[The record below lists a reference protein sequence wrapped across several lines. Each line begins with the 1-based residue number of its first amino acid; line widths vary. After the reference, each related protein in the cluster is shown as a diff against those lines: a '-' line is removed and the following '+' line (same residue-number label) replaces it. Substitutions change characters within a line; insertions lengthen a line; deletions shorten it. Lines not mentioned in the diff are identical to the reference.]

1 MPMAKELKRSRENR
15 ILLGVLGGI
24 AEHLNVDPTLVRLIF
39 VVLLVFNPVA
49 MTLLYF
55 LAALVIPEDETDTEE
70 PLSERIDDLID
81 ETGERLGEVFSGNEN
96 SRAIALLL
104 ILLGAILLAG
114 PFMPFLLPALDF
126 RTLLA
131 VVFLVIGIILLT
143 RGD

>member
-1 MPMAKELKRSRENR
+1 MAKELKRSRENR

>member
-1 MPMAKELKRSRENR
+1 MAEKLMRSKEDR

-55 LAALVIPEDETDTEE
+55 LAALIIPEEGEEAEE
-70 PLSERIDDLID
+70 PLADRLGNLVD
-81 ETGERLGEVFSGNEN
+81 ETGKRLGEVFSGNEN
-96 SRAIALLL
+96 SKAIALLL
-104 ILLGAILLAG
+104 IVLGAILLAG
-114 PFMPFLLPALDF
+114 PFMPFLLPAVDF

-131 VVFLVIGIILLT
+131 VAFLVIGIILFSE
-143 RGD
+143 G

>member
-1 MPMAKELKRSRENR
+1 MTKKLMRSKKDR

-39 VVLLVFNPVA
+39 AVLLVFNPVA

-55 LAALVIPEDETDTEE
+55 LAALVIPEEGEE
-70 PLSERIDDLID
+70 EEKPLSERIDELVN

-96 SRAIALLL
+96 SKAIALIL
-104 ILLGAILLAG
+104 IGLGAILLARS
-114 PFMPFLLPALDF
+114 FMPFLLPALDF

-131 VVFLVIGIILLT
+131 VAFLVVGIILLM

>member
-1 MPMAKELKRSRENR
+1 MVRKLVRSSRNR

-24 AEHLNVDPTLVRLIF
+24 AEHLEIDPTIVRLLF

-55 LAALVIPEDETDTEE
+55 VAALVIPEEREEKEKPLSDRFNELVDETE
-70 PLSERIDDLID
+70 
-81 ETGERLGEVFSGNEN
+81 ERLGEVFSGDEN
-96 SRAIALLL
+96 SKAIAVVL
-104 ILLGAILLAG
+104 IILGSVLLAG
-114 PFMPFLLPALDF
+114 PFMPLLLPAMDF

-131 VVFLVIGIILLT
+131 VAFLVIGIILLV

>member
-1 MPMAKELKRSRENR
+1 MVRKLVRSSRNR

-24 AEHLNVDPTLVRLIF
+24 AEHLEIDPTIVRLLF

-55 LAALVIPEDETDTEE
+55 VAALVIPEEGEEKEKPLSDRFNELVDETE
-70 PLSERIDDLID
+70 
-81 ETGERLGEVFSGNEN
+81 ERLGEVFSGDEN
-96 SRAIALLL
+96 SKAIAVVL
-104 ILLGAILLAG
+104 IILGAVLLAG
-114 PFMPFLLPALDF
+114 PFMPLLLPAMDF

-131 VVFLVIGIILLT
+131 VAFLVIGIILLV